1 MKKVTISRYWNRPE
15 INITVNDE
23 LISLNMKM
31 DDFIKALK
39 EEIGSVTWMFRDK
52 TFNETM
58 DNAVQSV
65 IKKVKEESVKVM
77 K

>member
-39 EEIGSVTWMFRDK
+39 EEIGSVTWTFRDK
-52 TFNETM
+52 TFNEAM

>member
-39 EEIGSVTWMFRDK
+39 EEIGSVTWTFRDK

>member
-23 LISLNMKM
+23 SISLNMKM

-39 EEIGSVTWMFRDK
+39 EEIGSVTWTFRDK

>member
-39 EEIGSVTWMFRDK
+39 EEIGSVTWTFRDK
-52 TFNETM
+52 TFNETI